1 MSNLA
6 EMIKQRSA
14 EAYESLL
21 EPETQR
27 QWHEVMSQIEEAANR
42 GADGITWH
50 ESGEYMANWRD
61 RVKSTAVNMVLKK
74 LEAEGFRVF
83 TERRAGRGLGA
94 IINW

>member
-27 QWHEVMSQIEEAANR
+27 QWDEVMKQIEEAANR

-50 ESGEYMANWRD
+50 ESGAYMADWND
-61 RVKSTAVNMVLKK
+61 RVRQTAVNRVLEK
-74 LEAEGFRVF
+74 LQDEGFRVY
-83 TERRAGRGLGA
+83 TERRAAKGLGA
-94 IINW
+94 IIHW

>member
-27 QWHEVMSQIEEAANR
+27 QWHEVMEQIEEAANR

-50 ESGEYMANWRD
+50 ESGAYMAEWND
-61 RVKSTAVNMVLKK
+61 RVKNAAVSRVLEK
-74 LEAEGFRVF
+74 LRGEGFRVY
-83 TERRAGRGLGA
+83 TERRAAKGLGA